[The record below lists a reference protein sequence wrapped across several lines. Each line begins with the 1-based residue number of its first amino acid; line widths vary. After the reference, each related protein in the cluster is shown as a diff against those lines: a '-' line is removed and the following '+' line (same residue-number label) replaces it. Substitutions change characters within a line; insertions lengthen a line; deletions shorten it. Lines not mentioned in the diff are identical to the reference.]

1 MVFLPPPSLS
11 FFIKPARFC
20 APTHRPPA
28 KPPQKGGNVGGA
40 FFADKAVSVSQM
52 LVAED
57 MELWERFRSI
67 GVSVEDF
74 CIPWFSSIFM
84 ASFPTSHRNQ
94 MLDRC
99 IAYARLFGFVV
110 VCSHGVDN
118 HSRFPVG

>member
-1 MVFLPPPSLS
+1 
-11 FFIKPARFC
+11 
-20 APTHRPPA
+20 
-28 KPPQKGGNVGGA
+28 
-40 FFADKAVSVSQM
+40 M

-57 MELWERFRSI
+57 MELWERFRAI

-99 IAYARLFGFVV
+99 IAYARLFGFVGLFV
-110 VCSHGVDN
+110 LMAWTTTAGVQSVEGVCH
-118 HSRFPVG
+118 P